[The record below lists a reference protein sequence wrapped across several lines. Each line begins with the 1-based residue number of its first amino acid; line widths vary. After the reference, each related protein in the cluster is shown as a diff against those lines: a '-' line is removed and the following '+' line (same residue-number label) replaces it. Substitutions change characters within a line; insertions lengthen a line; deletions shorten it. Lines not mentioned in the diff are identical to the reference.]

1 VNDIKGRNAN
11 IKHLLLHYIFS
22 PVVFPWAQSP
32 TVFWKTPSL
41 SCRCNQIEMLYKI
54 TTN

>member
-1 VNDIKGRNAN
+1 MPI
-11 IKHLLLHYIFS
+11 IKHLSLRYIFS
-22 PVVFPWAQSP
+22 RGVFPWGQSP
-32 TVFWKTPSL
+32 TVFWKPPSL